1 MGGQNWMFGI
11 VPFIFVFAVYYI
23 YPQFGDISHRGYNAS
38 LFYQYSDRATFL
50 IFATT
55 LCFAFLIL
63 HFKIRYPKVIASMG
77 ANSLLYYFWHAYLR
91 FICIYVYHCGLMELN
106 MATVWIMTLLI
117 LLGIY
122 FCSKYRLA
130 YILMNPFC
138 RK

>member
-1 MGGQNWMFGI
+1 M
-11 VPFIFVFAVYYI
+11 
-23 YPQFGDISHRGYNAS
+23 
-38 LFYQYSDRATFL
+38 FL

-63 HFKIRYPKVIASMG
+63 HLKIRYPKVIASMG

-91 FICIYVYHCGLMELN
+91 FICIYVYHCGLIELN

-130 YILMNPFC
+130 YILMNPFKLKGT
-138 RK
+138 R